1 MSTELSPRGV
11 ASKALL
17 LTSAMSLNLI
27 VIYYSSD
34 LTARMTAE
42 PEKLGI
48 GSFRDVERE
57 GYKVCVPITT
67 PKIEKIETTCPFMN
81 ILCVQGAAEGRQGQ
95 DSPILDEDGAER
107 DGHEARLRERQLHLD
122 EGQGDEKDRPRG
134 SQGRHH
140 SSWRVIQYNTY

>member
-17 LTSAMSLNLI
+17 LTAAMSLNLI

-48 GSFRDVERE
+48 ASFLDVERE
-57 GYKVCVPITT
+57 GYNVSVSLTLNVP
-67 PKIEKIETTCPFMN
+67 
-81 ILCVQGAAEGRQGQ
+81 
-95 DSPILDEDGAER
+95 S
-107 DGHEARLRERQLHLD
+107 
-122 EGQGDEKDRPRG
+122 
-134 SQGRHH
+134 
-140 SSWRVIQYNTY
+140 

>member
-1 MSTELSPRGV
+1 MSVELSPRGI

-17 LTSAMSLNLI
+17 LTAAMSLNLI

-57 GYKVCVPITT
+57 GYKVGVSLLV
-67 PKIEKIETTCPFMN
+67 N
-81 ILCVQGAAEGRQGQ
+81 IPQ
-95 DSPILDEDGAER
+95 
-107 DGHEARLRERQLHLD
+107 
-122 EGQGDEKDRPRG
+122 
-134 SQGRHH
+134 
-140 SSWRVIQYNTY
+140 N